1 MLLNRIKHLEQ
12 MHRDLDD
19 QITNLDVHH
28 PHVDETHLHEM
39 KKKRLAIRDEL
50 SVLRRKLF
58 EETSGRET
66 EDWSD

>member
-1 MLLNRIKHLEQ
+1 

-19 QITNLDVHH
+19 QITNLDVNH

-39 KKKRLAIRDEL
+39 KKNRLAIRDEL
-50 SVLRRKLF
+50 SILRRKLF

-66 EDWSD
+66 EDWGD